1 MMHFSCDLCGKQM
14 LPGARTRYVVKL
26 EVFAANDPAEL
37 TEEDLD
43 EDHLE
48 EISQVLS
55 EDEAAGEDLA
65 PAFKKLRYDLCQN
78 CHKKF
83 LSDPL
88 GRESAQKFDF
98 SEN

>member
-14 LPGARTRYVVKL
+14 LSGSRSRYVVKM
-26 EVFAANDPAEL
+26 EVYAANDPAEI

-43 EDHLE
+43 ADHLE
-48 EISQVLS
+48 EVSQILS
-55 EDEAAGEDLA
+55 DDEAAGEDIP
-65 PAFKKLRYDLCQN
+65 PAFKKLRYDLCQS